1 MDSHMKEMSIKY
13 GGVWQNYYDQLAML
27 RKEKEMAENSCLSL
41 ISENTILKLKNEENE
56 SNMKR
61 VLLSLTESSNSN
73 CQYSEILQQIRNEKD
88 SLLSKLLAYES
99 QDEYCRKQIHML
111 EANLQ
116 YWQQRNTEN
125 DKKNQESIKELEKKD
140 EIIRLHE
147 RDHQLKNEKL
157 QQLTEELKEKNEKI
171 TILNHSVTSKDRFIK
186 SLIHE
191 KNDLKEEIQTV
202 LANRKDRRNVNPSNT
217 NSGVEPTSSSS
228 PRAASPRASSP
239 RPSLSS
245 ANNTTV
251 QSKTPLSR
259 SSSFPVKRGTDKPPA
274 ITPSKVLL
282 LSRSVDQGNDGSTPT
297 SVADVHGMVSPVMKT
312 PMIRNMTPFN
322 KVEEEK
328 EVEINP
334 WGKPVMSSSL
344 RHNYR
349 KASTPTQIELR
360 RRKPTIL

>member
-27 RKEKEMAENSCLSL
+27 RKDKEMAENSCLSL

-73 CQYSEILQQIRNEKD
+73 CQYSEILQQIKNEKE
-88 SLLSKLLAYES
+88 SLLSKLLAYEC

-116 YWQQRNTEN
+116 YWQQKNSEN
-125 DKKNQESIKELEKKD
+125 DKKNQELMKELEKKD
-140 EIIRLHE
+140 EIIRSHD

-157 QQLTEELKEKNEKI
+157 QLLTEELKEKIEKI
-171 TILNHSVTSKDRFIK
+171 TILNHSITSKDRFIK

-191 KNDLKEEIQTV
+191 KNDLKEEMQTV
-202 LANRKDRRNVNPSNT
+202 LANRKDRRNGNSSN
-217 NSGVEPTSSSS
+217 NSEPASS
-228 PRAASPRASSP
+228 SPRASSP
-239 RPSLSS
+239 RPSSS
-245 ANNTTV
+245 SSNNPPI
-251 QSKTPLSR
+251 QSKSQLLK
-259 SSSFPVKRGTDKPPA
+259 SSSFRLTEKPPA
-274 ITPSKVLL
+274 VIPSKVLL
-282 LSRSVDQGNDGSTPT
+282 SSRSLDQRTDAATPT
-297 SVADVHGMVSPVMKT
+297 RVADVHEIVSPVTKT
-312 PMIRNMTPFN
+312 PMIRNMTPF
-322 KVEEEK
+322 KKEED